1 MEYREL
7 GSSNVLVSRLCLG
20 TGNFGFNESWSGD
33 LAATG
38 EDEAFRMMDAALDL
52 GITFFDTANAYGNHG
67 RGTSGDTERIIGRW
81 FAQGGGRREK
91 VFLSTKV
98 GRTMFDN
105 DYDGPNTRDGLSLW
119 KIRRH
124 VEDSLRRLGT
134 DHVELLHMHRI
145 DRNAQWD
152 QIWEAFEGFVRAGK
166 VDYIGSSQTYAWEL
180 MKGQE
185 VARRRNFMGLV
196 STQHRYD
203 MLTRAAE
210 LEAFPCAIDQGIGVL
225 LFSPLRRGVFAVD
238 LLEPENRPIN
248 DSDAWYVE
256 KYRTQL
262 TEYAKLCHDLG
273 YSPAVV
279 HTAWQLTQPAI
290 TAPIIGPAD
299 VKDLEELVQSVDVEL
314 SADTLAEI
322 DRIFPPPPGHFYDVE
337 PQPIRPVSWA

>member
-20 TGNFGFNESWSGD
+20 TGNFGYNESWSGD

-134 DHVELLHMHRI
+134 DHVELLPMHRI

>member
-1 MEYREL
+1 
-7 GSSNVLVSRLCLG
+7 
-20 TGNFGFNESWSGD
+20 
-33 LAATG
+33 
-38 EDEAFRMMDAALDL
+38 
-52 GITFFDTANAYGNHG
+52 
-67 RGTSGDTERIIGRW
+67 
-81 FAQGGGRREK
+81 
-91 VFLSTKV
+91 
-98 GRTMFDN
+98 MFDN

-210 LEAFPCAIDQGIGVL
+210 LETFPCAIDQGIGVL